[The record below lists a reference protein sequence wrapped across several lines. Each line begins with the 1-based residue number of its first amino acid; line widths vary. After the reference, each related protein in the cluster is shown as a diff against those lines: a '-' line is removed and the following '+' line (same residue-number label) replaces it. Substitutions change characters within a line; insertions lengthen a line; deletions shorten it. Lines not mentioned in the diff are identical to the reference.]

1 MKLKSII
8 ALALVLTV
16 NILAAQVTPQ
26 IHGIEIIKA
35 NKIITDFDVE
45 TGAEQLHLITD
56 RLANKKIGVIA
67 NHTSLI
73 NDKHLVDELLALGLN
88 VSLIFT
94 PEHGFRGDADA
105 GEAINNGKDKATSI
119 KIISLYGAN
128 KKPKLSDLLEVDIL
142 IYDLQDV
149 GVRFYTYIS
158 TLYYAMEAC
167 SEINIPI
174 VVLDRPNPNGF
185 YVDGPT
191 LKEGFD
197 SFVGVLKIPVVYG
210 MTAGEYA
217 QMVVGESLLREN
229 LKLDLEVIKCKG
241 YAHSDKYQ
249 LPIKPSPNLPNMASV
264 YLYPSLC
271 FFEGTI
277 VSVGRGTDMPFQQFG
292 HPEIKAKYTFTPTS
306 NIGARKP
313 KLEGIK
319 CFGFSVVDSADSMN
333 KLNLN
338 WLIQSYKELN
348 NQELFFLEN
357 NFIDLLYGSDELRDN
372 IKDGLTNEEI
382 RATWKKDLDAFK
394 LVREKYL
401 LYSDF

>member
-1 MKLKSII
+1 VKLKSII

-26 IHGIEIIKA
+26 IHGIETIKA

-217 QMVVGESLLREN
+217 QMVVGEGLLREN
-229 LKLDLEVIKCKG
+229 HKLDLEVIKCKG

-271 FFEGTI
+271 FFEETI
-277 VSVGRGTDMPFQQFG
+277 VVLGEAPTCLFNNLGTP
-292 HPEIKAKYTFTPTS
+292 
-306 NIGARKP
+306 N
-313 KLEGIK
+313 
-319 CFGFSVVDSADSMN
+319 
-333 KLNLN
+333 
-338 WLIQSYKELN
+338 
-348 NQELFFLEN
+348 
-357 NFIDLLYGSDELRDN
+357 
-372 IKDGLTNEEI
+372 
-382 RATWKKDLDAFK
+382 
-394 LVREKYL
+394 
-401 LYSDF
+401 